1 MFSNLKTKKRSWHE
15 KKGIGS
21 TQARNGINI
30 SVLYFLKP
38 HSEALHIVCTVNL
51 TKVPGIPST
60 VVPRSYATHS

>member
-30 SVLYFLKP
+30 SVLYFLKL

-51 TKVPGIPST
+51 TKLPGILSKLEGE
-60 VVPRSYATHS
+60 

>member
-1 MFSNLKTKKRSWHE
+1 MCFLIWKPRKDLGMK

-51 TKVPGIPST
+51 TKLPGILSKLFLNFG
-60 VVPRSYATHS
+60 